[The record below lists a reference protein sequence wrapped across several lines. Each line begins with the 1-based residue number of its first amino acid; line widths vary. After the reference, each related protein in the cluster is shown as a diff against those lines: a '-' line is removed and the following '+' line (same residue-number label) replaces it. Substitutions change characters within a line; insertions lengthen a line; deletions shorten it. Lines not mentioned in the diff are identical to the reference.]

1 VKIKHAT
8 VRLKAG
14 PADGLAEGQFEAYAS
29 IFGNIDAYGD
39 VVRPGAFTKTLA
51 DWAAS
56 ESFLPVLFGHNMS
69 DPDFNIGHVVEAVED
84 EKGLRVLAQLD
95 LDSPKG
101 AQVHKLLKGKR
112 INQMS
117 FAYDVVAGGPA
128 TVDGVDV
135 WELREVKVYEVSVV
149 TIGANE
155 ETEILA
161 VKTAA
166 DVLSS
171 GLKEGRVLSAKHV
184 DSLRAARDSIDA
196 VLDAAEIVND
206 QGKAS
211 GSGDVKDEGA
221 ERVKFEDTG
230 PNPSA
235 RTLAWKALDAEISA
249 GV

>member
-1 VKIKHAT
+1 

-29 IFGNIDAYGD
+29 IFGNVDSYGD

-51 DWAAS
+51 DWAES
-56 ESFLPVLFGHNMS
+56 GSFLPVLFGHNMS
-69 DPDFNIGHVVEAVED
+69 DPDYNIGHVVEAVED

-95 LDSPKG
+95 LDTPKG
-101 AQVHKLLKGKR
+101 QQVHKLLKGKR

-117 FAYDVVAGGPA
+117 FAYDVIDGGPA

-196 VLDAAEIVND
+196 VLEAAEVVND

-235 RTLAWKALDAEISA
+235 RTLAWKALDAELSAA

>member
-1 VKIKHAT
+1 MKIKHAT

-29 IFGNIDAYGD
+29 IFGNVDSYGD
-39 VVRPGAFTKTLA
+39 VVRPGAFAKTLE
-51 DWAAS
+51 DWAGSA
-56 ESFLPVLFGHNMS
+56 SFLPVLFGHNMM
-69 DPDFNIGHVVEAVED
+69 DPDYNIGHVVEAVED

-95 LDSPKG
+95 LDTPKG
-101 AQVHKLLKGKR
+101 QQVHKLLKGKR

-117 FAYDVVAGGPA
+117 FAYDVIDGGPA

-135 WELREVKVYEVSVV
+135 WELREVKVYEISVV
-149 TIGANE
+149 TIGAND

-161 VKTAA
+161 VKMAA
-166 DVLSS
+166 DVLSG

-196 VLDAAEIVND
+196 VLEAAEIVND

-211 GSGDVKDEGA
+211 GTGDVKDEGA
-221 ERVKFEDTG
+221 ERVKFEETSLT
-230 PNPSA
+230 PSA
-235 RTLAWKALDAEISA
+235 RTLAWKALEAEISA

>member
-1 VKIKHAT
+1 
-8 VRLKAG
+8 
-14 PADGLAEGQFEAYAS
+14 
-29 IFGNIDAYGD
+29 
-39 VVRPGAFTKTLA
+39 
-51 DWAAS
+51 
-56 ESFLPVLFGHNMS
+56 M
-69 DPDFNIGHVVEAVED
+69 
-84 EKGLRVLAQLD
+84 
-95 LDSPKG
+95 
-101 AQVHKLLKGKR
+101 LKGKR

-117 FAYDVVAGGPA
+117 FAYDVIDGGPA
-128 TVDGVDV
+128 TLDGEDV

-166 DVLSS
+166 DVLAG

-196 VLDAAEIVND
+196 VLEAAEIVND

-211 GSGDVKDEGA
+211 GSGDVNDEGA
-221 ERVKFEDTG
+221 ERVKSEDTG